1 MNKLDGKVVVITGGA
16 QGLGESHSRL
26 FAELGARVVIT
37 DVEAGAGF
45 KLAQEL
51 TAMGYVASFQELD
64 VRDEAN
70 WSQVIEQVLEQHRR
84 IDVLVNN
91 AGIYLRTPLEE
102 TSAQQF
108 DKLMAINVKGTFLGC
123 KAVAP
128 VMRAQGGGVIVNT
141 GSIAAMVANLDGE
154 VAYCASKGAI
164 KMLTKAI
171 ASDLAG
177 ANIRVNSVHPGVVNT
192 PMAADFF
199 KDPDLAREL
208 LGTTLMKRAA
218 APAEISQAIAFL
230 ISDSASF
237 MTGSDLVVD
246 GGFTAV

>member
-16 QGLGESHSRL
+16 QGLGESHSKL
-26 FAELGARVVIT
+26 FAELGAHVVIT
-37 DVEAGAGF
+37 DVETGAGF

-51 TAMGYVASFQELD
+51 TGMGYVANFQELD
-64 VRDEAN
+64 VSDEAN
-70 WSQVIEQVLEQHRR
+70 WERVVEQILGQHRR

-102 TSAQQF
+102 ISAQQF
-108 DKLMAINVKGTFLGC
+108 DKVMAINVKGTFLGC

-164 KMLTKAI
+164 KMLTKAV
-171 ASDLAG
+171 ASDLAKD
-177 ANIRVNSVHPGVVNT
+177 NIRVNSVHPGVVKT

-199 KDPDLAREL
+199 KDPDLARQL
-208 LGTTLMKRAA
+208 LGTTLMERAA

-230 ISDSASF
+230 SCDSASF

>member
-1 MNKLDGKVVVITGGA
+1 
-16 QGLGESHSRL
+16 
-26 FAELGARVVIT
+26 
-37 DVEAGAGF
+37 
-45 KLAQEL
+45 
-51 TAMGYVASFQELD
+51 MGYVANFQELD
-64 VRDEAN
+64 VSDEAN
-70 WSQVIEQVLEQHRR
+70 WGRVIEQVLGQHRR

-91 AGIYLRTPLEE
+91 AGIYLRTQLEE
-102 TSAQQF
+102 ISAQQF
-108 DKLMAINVKGTFLGC
+108 DKVMAINVKGTFLGC

-154 VAYCASKGAI
+154 AAYCASKGAI
-164 KMLTKAI
+164 KMLTKAV
-171 ASDLAG
+171 ASDLAKD
-177 ANIRVNSVHPGVVNT
+177 NIRVNSVHPGVVKT

-199 KDPDLAREL
+199 KDAQLAKQL
-208 LGTTLMKRAA
+208 LGTTLMERAA

>member
-1 MNKLDGKVVVITGGA
+1 MNKLDGKVIVVTGGA
-16 QGLGESHSRL
+16 QGLGESHCRV
-26 FAELGARVVIT
+26 FAERGASVVIT
-37 DVEAGAGF
+37 DVESGAGY

-51 TAMGYVASFQELD
+51 TAMGQVASFQELD

-70 WSQVIEQVLEQHRR
+70 WGQVVERVLSQHRR
-84 IDVLVNN
+84 IDALVNN

-102 TSAQQF
+102 VSAQQF
-108 DKLMAINVKGTFLGC
+108 DTVMAINVKGTFLGC

-128 VMRAQGGGVIVNT
+128 IMRAQGGGVIINT

-164 KMLTKAI
+164 KMLTKAV
-171 ASDLAG
+171 ASDLAKD
-177 ANIRVNSVHPGVVNT
+177 NIRVNSVHPGVVKT

-199 KDPDLAREL
+199 KDPELARQL
-208 LGTTLMKRAA
+208 LGTTLMERAA
-218 APAEISQAIAFL
+218 APAEISEAIAFL

>member
-1 MNKLDGKVVVITGGA
+1 MLSRGGGA

-26 FAELGARVVIT
+26 FAELGAHLVIT
-37 DVEAGAGF
+37 DVETGAGF
-45 KLAQEL
+45 RLAQEL
-51 TAMGYVASFQELD
+51 TGMGYVANFQELD
-64 VRDEAN
+64 VSDEAN
-70 WSQVIEQVLEQHRR
+70 WGRVIKQVLGQHRR

-91 AGIYLRTPLEE
+91 AGIYLRTQLEE
-102 TSAQQF
+102 ISAQQF
-108 DKLMAINVKGTFLGC
+108 DKVMAINVKGTFLGC

-164 KMLTKAI
+164 KMLTKAV
-171 ASDLAG
+171 ASDLAKD
-177 ANIRVNSVHPGVVNT
+177 NIRVNSVHPGVVKT

-199 KDPDLAREL
+199 KDPQLAKQL
-208 LGTTLMKRAA
+208 LGTTLMERAA

>member
-1 MNKLDGKVVVITGGA
+1 M
-16 QGLGESHSRL
+16 
-26 FAELGARVVIT
+26 VIT
-37 DVEAGAGF
+37 DVETGAGF
-45 KLAQEL
+45 RLAQEL
-51 TAMGYVASFQELD
+51 TGMGYVANFQELD
-64 VRDEAN
+64 VSDEAN
-70 WSQVIEQVLEQHRR
+70 WGRVIEQVLGQHRR

-91 AGIYLRTPLEE
+91 AGIYLRTQLEE
-102 TSAQQF
+102 ISAQQF
-108 DKLMAINVKGTFLGC
+108 DKVMAINVKGTFLGC

-164 KMLTKAI
+164 KMLTKAV
-171 ASDLAG
+171 ASDLAKD
-177 ANIRVNSVHPGVVNT
+177 NIRVNSVHPGVVKT

-199 KDPDLAREL
+199 KDPQLAKQL
-208 LGTTLMKRAA
+208 LGTTLMERAA

>member
-1 MNKLDGKVVVITGGA
+1 MNRLDGKVVVITGGA

-26 FAELGARVVIT
+26 FAELGAHVVIT
-37 DVEAGAGF
+37 DVETGAGF
-45 KLAQEL
+45 RLAQEL
-51 TAMGYVASFQELD
+51 TGMGYVANFQELD
-64 VRDEAN
+64 VSDEAN
-70 WSQVIEQVLEQHRR
+70 WGRVIEQVLGQHRR

-91 AGIYLRTPLEE
+91 AGIYLRTQLEE
-102 TSAQQF
+102 ISAQQF
-108 DKLMAINVKGTFLGC
+108 DKVMAINVKGTFLGC

-164 KMLTKAI
+164 KMLTKAV
-171 ASDLAG
+171 ASDLAKD
-177 ANIRVNSVHPGVVNT
+177 NIRVNSVHPGVVKT

-199 KDPDLAREL
+199 KDPQLAKQL
-208 LGTTLMKRAA
+208 LGTTLMERAA